1 MTTLRETFINN
12 LKYYRKQKGLSQ
24 EKLSYAIN
32 MSMAYINQIENKASF
47 PQPEIIEKIANVL
60 EIRPVQLF
68 DESGSPANLKA
79 FNKDKY
85 IDEIT
90 QKLLSGLSCTII
102 KEIRR
107 ILSEEN

>member
-1 MTTLRETFINN
+1 MITLRETFINN

-32 MSMAYINQIENKASF
+32 MSMAYINQVENKSSF

-60 EIRPVQLF
+60 GIHPVELF
-68 DESGSPANLKA
+68 DENGCPANIRA
-79 FNKDKY
+79 FNKEEY

-90 QKLLSGLSCTII
+90 EKLLSRLNSVIV
-102 KEIRR
+102 KEIRG
-107 ILSEEN
+107 ILNEEE

>member
-1 MTTLRETFINN
+1 MTTLREIFINN

-47 PQPEIIEKIANVL
+47 PQPEIIEKIAIVL

-68 DESGSPANLKA
+68 DESGSPANIKT
-79 FNKDKY
+79 FDKEQY
-85 IDEIT
+85 INEIT
-90 QKLLSGLSCTII
+90 EKLLSPLLLLLLS
-102 KEIRR
+102 
-107 ILSEEN
+107 

>member
-1 MTTLRETFINN
+1 MTTLREIFINN

-90 QKLLSGLSCTII
+90 QKLLSGLSCTIT

>member
-1 MTTLRETFINN
+1 MAALREIFINN

-68 DESGSPANLKA
+68 DESGSPANIKA
-79 FNKDKY
+79 FNKEQY
-85 IDEIT
+85 INEIT
-90 QKLLSGLSCTII
+90 EKLLSRLNLTIT
-102 KEIRR
+102 KEIRD
-107 ILSEEN
+107 ILNSEE